1 MLILRWTNIHI
12 CIGSQVDIE
21 QVESGLPGLA
31 KEAKDLCES
40 MGLPNILKSN
50 VDKTAW
56 KKLLKER
63 AVAVFDEHMEKQLET
78 KFSKLQDIKNDRFS
92 RKDYL

>member
-12 CIGSQVDIE
+12 CIGSEVDIE

-50 VDKTAW
+50 VDKTA
-56 KKLLKER
+56 
-63 AVAVFDEHMEKQLET
+63 
-78 KFSKLQDIKNDRFS
+78 
-92 RKDYL
+92 